1 MRAYLLYIIET
12 LLVINKAK
20 QEQIDYP
27 NTCMDK
33 RFCYTYTSTYT
44 VIRVHLQ
51 SKTMDYI

>member
-12 LLVINKAK
+12 LFVINKAK

-27 NTCMDK
+27 NTCMDN
-33 RFCYTYTSTYT
+33 RFCYTNTSTYT
-44 VIRVHLQ
+44 VMRVHLQ